1 MNKAFINRICA
12 RFGFEIN
19 GLSYMQALRRSAV
32 TPDALLQQKQL
43 LKGKAN
49 TIFDL
54 GANYGSVTIEYKK
67 IFPDASVYAFE
78 PFPDI
83 FKSLKETMSVM
94 KGVYVFDKAVA
105 DKTGTRTFYVNENA
119 DTNSLF
125 KSQETGMSSDQ
136 MARNKSSIEVKTI
149 SLDEFCEEK
158 NIQFIDILKMDIQ
171 GGELD
176 ALKGA
181 AKLLREKKIGLIYAE
196 AFFIPQYA
204 QQPLIQDL
212 MVYLDSVGY
221 QLQDIYNPFYGKGS
235 LAWCDAIFLPRK

>member
-1 MNKAFINRICA
+1 MNKAFINKICA

-19 GLSYMQALRRSAV
+19 GLSYMQALRKSAV
-32 TPDALLQQKQL
+32 APDALLQQKQL

-94 KGVYVFDKAVA
+94 KGVHVYDQAVA
-105 DKTGTRTFYVNENA
+105 EKTGTRTFYVNENA

-136 MARNKSSIEVKTI
+136 MARNKTSIEVKTI
-149 SLDEFCEEK
+149 SLDEFCREK

-181 AKLLREKKIGLIYAE
+181 ANLLRGEKIGLIYAE

>member
-1 MNKAFINRICA
+1 
-12 RFGFEIN
+12 
-19 GLSYMQALRRSAV
+19 MQALRRSAV